1 MEIIVEGSTVYNGDC
16 LEVMD
21 KLDKCSV
28 DSIVTDPPYHLT
40 SIVKRFGKEDSAP
53 AQFGTDG
60 AFARAS
66 KGFMGKE
73 WDGGDIAFQVDTWR
87 KCYELLKPGG
97 HLIAF
102 SGSRTYHRM
111 AVAIEDAGFEIRDQC
126 IWLYGSG
133 FPKSHNIG
141 KEIDKKMGNQREFV
155 GTIKRGSVE
164 DAIEKGV
171 GYTADPA
178 NKNNKAIFGYGT
190 ETVTKGNT
198 EWEGWGTALKPAHE
212 PMVLARKPLSEKS
225 VADNVMQHRTGAI
238 NIDACRIEGEVK
250 HPETMPDFR
259 DQGEQSKTAIG
270 VDKLSFGQTSNAKRK
285 KVVRKPRS
293 DDGVWSDDNSGM
305 KSEGSEFAD
314 ADPRGRWP
322 SNVMHDGSEQVQE
335 IFPETSST
343 EVSRQRT
350 HKGIWSDNRDEDGD
364 YMPAYGDQGNAS
376 RYFYCAKTSK
386 EERNF
391 GLHGFETKMM
401 GMSGGAQSVG
411 EGYDKGQD
419 IGLNKVIA
427 RKNTHPTVKPVELM
441 RYLVRLVT
449 PKGGVVLDPFM
460 GSGSTG
466 MGAREEDFNFIG
478 IEKEEE
484 YYEIAK
490 ARIKNVKPQLKLFDI

>member
-21 KLDKCSV
+21 TMNKCSV
-28 DSIVTDPPYHLT
+28 DSVVTDPPYHLT
-40 SIVKRFGKEDSAP
+40 SIVKRFGKEGSAP

-66 KGFMGKE
+66 KGFMGKK
-73 WDGGDIAFQVDTWR
+73 WDGGDIAFQANTWR
-87 KCYELLKPGG
+87 KCYDLLKPGG

-133 FPKSHNIG
+133 FPKSHN
-141 KEIDKKMGNQREFV
+141 V
-155 GTIKRGSVE
+155 G
-164 DAIEKGV
+164 D
-171 GYTADPA
+171 
-178 NKNNKAIFGYGT
+178 
-190 ETVTKGNT
+190 
-198 EWEGWGTALKPAHE
+198 GWGTALKPAHE

-225 VADNVMQHRTGAI
+225 VADNVMKHGTGAI
-238 NIDACRIEGEVK
+238 NIDGCRIEG
-250 HPETMPDFR
+250 
-259 DQGEQSKTAIG
+259 QSE
-270 VDKLSFGQTSNAKRK
+270 N
-285 KVVRKPRS
+285 S
-293 DDGVWSDDNSGM
+293 DIDTTG
-305 KSEGSEFAD
+305 
-314 ADPRGRWP
+314 GRWP
-322 SNVMHDGSEQVQE
+322 SNIMHDGSEQVE
-335 IFPETSST
+335 SIFPETSST

-350 HKGIWSDNRDEDGD
+350 HKGIWSAGELAETEQL
-364 YMPAYGDQGNAS
+364 MPAYGDQGNAS

-386 EERNF
+386 DERNF
-391 GLHGFETKMM
+391 GLHGRK
-401 GMSGGAQSVG
+401 SGQYSSDGRAKEIENAYQRNKSVS
-411 EGYDKGQD
+411 
-419 IGLNKVIA
+419 A
-427 RKNTHPTVKPVELM
+427 NTHPTVKPVELM

-449 PKGGVVLDPFM
+449 PKGGLVLDPFM

-466 MGAREEDFNFIG
+466 MGAREEDFRFVG

>member
-1 MEIIVEGSTVYNGDC
+1 MEIIVEGSTIYNGDC

-21 KLDKCSV
+21 TMNKCSL

-73 WDGGDIAFQVDTWR
+73 WDGGDIAFQSDTWR

-141 KEIDKKMGNQREFV
+141 D
-155 GTIKRGSVE
+155 
-164 DAIEKGV
+164 
-171 GYTADPA
+171 
-178 NKNNKAIFGYGT
+178 
-190 ETVTKGNT
+190 
-198 EWEGWGTALKPAHE
+198 GWGTALKPAHE

-225 VADNVMQHRTGAI
+225 VADNVMKHGTGAI
-238 NIDACRIEGEVK
+238 NIDGCRIEGEVK

-259 DQGEQSKTAIG
+259 DQGEQSKAAIG

-285 KVVRKPRS
+285 QVVRKPRS
-293 DDGVWSDDNSGM
+293 ADGVWSDDNSGM

-322 SNVMHDGSEQVQE
+322 SNVMHDGSEQIQE
-335 IFPETSST
+335 IFPKTVST

-350 HKGIWSDNRDEDGD
+350 HKGIWSENKDDDGD
-364 YMPAYGDQGNAS
+364 YMPAYGDHGNAS

-386 EERNF
+386 DERKS
-391 GLHGFETKMM
+391 GL
-401 GMSGGAQSVG
+401 GGEIKA
-411 EGYDKGQD
+411 
-419 IGLNKVIA
+419 
-427 RKNTHPTVKPVELM
+427 NTHPTVKPVELM

-449 PKGGVVLDPFM
+449 PKGGLVLDPFM

-466 MGAREEDFNFIG
+466 MAAREEDFQFVG
-478 IEKEEE
+478 IERELE

-490 ARIKNVKPQLKLFDI
+490 ARIKNVKPQLNLFDI

>member
-1 MEIIVEGSTVYNGDC
+1 MEIIVEGSTIYNGDC

-21 KLDKCSV
+21 TIDKCSV
-28 DSIVTDPPYHLT
+28 DSVVTDPPYHLT

-73 WDGGDIAFQVDTWR
+73 WDGGDIAFQANTWR

-141 KEIDKKMGNQREFV
+141 D
-155 GTIKRGSVE
+155 
-164 DAIEKGV
+164 
-171 GYTADPA
+171 
-178 NKNNKAIFGYGT
+178 
-190 ETVTKGNT
+190 
-198 EWEGWGTALKPAHE
+198 GWGTALKPAHE

-225 VADNVMQHRTGAI
+225 VADNVMKHGTGAI
-238 NIDACRIEGEVK
+238 NIDGCRIEGDVK
-250 HPETMPDFR
+250 HPDTMPDFR
-259 DQGEQSKTAIG
+259 DQGEQSKAAIG

-285 KVVRKPRS
+285 KVVRKARTA
-293 DDGVWSDDNSGM
+293 DGVWTDNNSGM
-305 KSEGSEFAD
+305 KSEGSEYAD

-322 SNVMHDGSEQVQE
+322 SNIMHDGSEQVQS

-350 HKGIWSDNRDEDGD
+350 HKGIWSAGELSETEQL
-364 YMPAYGDQGNAS
+364 MPAYGDQGNAS

-386 EERNF
+386 DERNF
-391 GLHGFETKMM
+391 GLHGRK
-401 GMSGGAQSVG
+401 SGQYSSDGRAKEIENAYQRNKSVS
-411 EGYDKGQD
+411 
-419 IGLNKVIA
+419 A
-427 RKNTHPTVKPVELM
+427 NTHPTVKPVELM

-449 PKGGVVLDPFM
+449 PKGGLVLDPFM

-466 MGAREEDFNFIG
+466 MGAREEDFRFVG

>member
-1 MEIIVEGSTVYNGDC
+1 MEIIVEGSTVYHGDC

-21 KLDKCSV
+21 KIDKCSV
-28 DSIVTDPPYHLT
+28 DSVVTDPPYHLT
-40 SIVKRFGKEDSAP
+40 SIVKRFGKEGSAP

-73 WDGGDIAFQVDTWR
+73 WDGGDIAFQANTWL

-133 FPKSHNIG
+133 FPKSHNL
-141 KEIDKKMGNQREFV
+141 GN
-155 GTIKRGSVE
+155 
-164 DAIEKGV
+164 
-171 GYTADPA
+171 
-178 NKNNKAIFGYGT
+178 
-190 ETVTKGNT
+190 
-198 EWEGWGTALKPAHE
+198 GWGTALKPAHE

-225 VADNVMQHRTGAI
+225 VAENVDKFGTGAI

-250 HPETMPDFR
+250 HPDTMPDFR
-259 DQGEQSKTAIG
+259 DQGEQSKAVIG
-270 VDKLSFGQTSNAKRK
+270 VDKLSFGQTTNAKRK
-285 KVVRKPRS
+285 QLS
-293 DDGVWSDDNSGM
+293 DSDLLDNQ
-305 KSEGSEFAD
+305 
-314 ADPRGRWP
+314 RGRWP

-335 IFPETSST
+335 IFPETTST

-350 HKGIWSDNRDEDGD
+350 HKGIWTAGELAEDEQF
-364 YMPAYGDQGNAS
+364 MPAYGDQGNAS

-386 EERNF
+386 DERNS
-391 GLHGFETKMM
+391 GLHGRHQGQYSSDGRKKEIENAYQRNK
-401 GMSGGAQSVG
+401 SV
-411 EGYDKGQD
+411 
-419 IGLNKVIA
+419 A
-427 RKNTHPTVKPVELM
+427 ANTHPTVKPVELM

-449 PKGGVVLDPFM
+449 PKGGLVLDPFM

-466 MGAREEDFNFIG
+466 MGAREEDFRFVG

>member
-1 MEIIVEGSTVYNGDC
+1 MEIIVEGITVYNGDC

-21 KLDKCSV
+21 KIDKCSV
-28 DSIVTDPPYHLT
+28 DSVVTDPPYHLT
-40 SIVKRFGKEDSAP
+40 SIVKRFGKEGSAP

-73 WDGGDIAFQVDTWR
+73 WDGGDIAFQVETWR

-133 FPKSHNIG
+133 FPKSHNV
-141 KEIDKKMGNQREFV
+141 GN
-155 GTIKRGSVE
+155 
-164 DAIEKGV
+164 
-171 GYTADPA
+171 
-178 NKNNKAIFGYGT
+178 
-190 ETVTKGNT
+190 
-198 EWEGWGTALKPAHE
+198 GWGTALKPAHE

-225 VADNVMQHRTGAI
+225 VAQNVDKFGTGAI

-250 HPETMPDFR
+250 HPDTMPDFR
-259 DQGEQSKTAIG
+259 DQGEQSKAAIG

-285 KVVRKPRS
+285 QLS
-293 DDGVWSDDNSGM
+293 DSDLLDNQT
-305 KSEGSEFAD
+305 
-314 ADPRGRWP
+314 GRWP
-322 SNVMHDGSEQVQE
+322 SNVMHDGSEQIQE

-343 EVSRQRT
+343 EVSRERT
-350 HKGIWSDNRDEDGD
+350 HKGIWTAGELADTEQF
-364 YMPAYGDQGNAS
+364 MPAYGDQGNAS

-386 EERNF
+386 DERNS

-449 PKGGVVLDPFM
+449 PKGGLVLDPFM

-466 MGAREEDFNFIG
+466 MGAREEDFKFVG

>member
-21 KLDKCSV
+21 KIDKCSV
-28 DSIVTDPPYHLT
+28 DSVVTDPPYHLT
-40 SIVKRFGKEDSAP
+40 SIVKRFGKEGSAP

-73 WDGGDIAFQVDTWR
+73 WDGGDIAFQVETWR

-111 AVAIEDAGFEIRDQC
+111 AVAIEDAEFEIRDQC

-141 KEIDKKMGNQREFV
+141 N
-155 GTIKRGSVE
+155 
-164 DAIEKGV
+164 
-171 GYTADPA
+171 
-178 NKNNKAIFGYGT
+178 
-190 ETVTKGNT
+190 
-198 EWEGWGTALKPAHE
+198 GWGTALKPAHE

-225 VADNVMQHRTGAI
+225 VAQNVDKFGTGAI

-250 HPETMPDFR
+250 HPDTMPDFR
-259 DQGEQSKTAIG
+259 DQGEQSKATIG

-285 KVVRKPRS
+285 QLS
-293 DDGVWSDDNSGM
+293 DSDLLDNQ
-305 KSEGSEFAD
+305 
-314 ADPRGRWP
+314 RGRWP
-322 SNVMHDGSEQVQE
+322 SNVMHDGSEQIQQ
-335 IFPETSST
+335 IFPETTST

-350 HKGIWSDNRDEDGD
+350 HKGIWTAGELAEDEQF
-364 YMPAYGDQGNAS
+364 MPAYGDQGNAS

-386 EERNF
+386 DERNS
-391 GLHGFETKMM
+391 GLHGRHQGQYSSDGRKKEIENAYQRNK
-401 GMSGGAQSVG
+401 SV
-411 EGYDKGQD
+411 
-419 IGLNKVIA
+419 A
-427 RKNTHPTVKPVELM
+427 ANTHPTVKPVDLM

-449 PKGGVVLDPFM
+449 PKGGLVLDPFM

-466 MGAREEDFNFIG
+466 MGAREEDFRFVG

>member
-1 MEIIVEGSTVYNGDC
+1 MEIVIEGSTIYNGDC

-21 KLDKCSV
+21 TIDKCSV
-28 DSIVTDPPYHLT
+28 DSVVTDPPYHLT
-40 SIVKRFGKEDSAP
+40 SIVQRYGKEGSAP
-53 AQFGTDG
+53 PKDYNQSGVFKRT
-60 AFARAS
+60 S

-73 WDGGDIAFQVDTWR
+73 WDGGDIAFQADTWR

-111 AVAIEDAGFEIRDQC
+111 ACAIEDAGFEIRDQC

-133 FPKSHNIG
+133 FPKSLNIG
-141 KEIDKKMGNQREFV
+141 KEVDKKMGNKRDFV
-155 GTIKRGSVE
+155 GTIHRGSVK

-190 ETVTKGNT
+190 ETVTKGSS

-225 VADNVMQHRTGAI
+225 VSDNVMKHRTGAI
-238 NIDACRIEGEVK
+238 NIDECRIQGEVK
-250 HPETMPDFR
+250 HPNTMPDFR
-259 DQGEQSKTAIG
+259 DQGEQSKKAIG
-270 VDKLSFGQTSNAKRK
+270 VDKLSFGQTSNVKRK
-285 KVVRKPRS
+285 KVVRQARS
-293 DDGVWSDDNSGM
+293 TDGVWTDDNSGM

-322 SNVMHDGSEQVQE
+322 SNVMHDGSEQVQD
-335 IFPETSST
+335 IFPNTVST

-350 HKGIWSDNRDEDGD
+350 HKGIWSGELNDTEQF
-364 YMPAYGDQGNAS
+364 MPAYGDHGNAS

-386 EERNF
+386 DERKS
-391 GLHGFETKMM
+391 GL
-401 GMSGGAQSVG
+401 GGEIKA
-411 EGYDKGQD
+411 
-419 IGLNKVIA
+419 
-427 RKNTHPTVKPVELM
+427 NTHPTVKPVELM
-441 RYLVRLVT
+441 RYLVRLIT
-449 PKGGVVLDPFM
+449 PKGGLVLDPFM

-466 MGAREEDFNFIG
+466 MGAREEDFRFIG
-478 IEKEEE
+478 IEKERE

>member
-1 MEIIVEGSTVYNGDC
+1 MEIVIEGSTVYNGDC

-21 KLDKCSV
+21 TIDKCSV
-28 DSIVTDPPYHLT
+28 DSVVTDPPYHLT

-73 WDGGDIAFQVDTWR
+73 WDGGDIAFQADTWR

-111 AVAIEDAGFEIRDQC
+111 ACAIEDAGFEIRDQC

-141 KEIDKKMGNQREFV
+141 D
-155 GTIKRGSVE
+155 
-164 DAIEKGV
+164 
-171 GYTADPA
+171 
-178 NKNNKAIFGYGT
+178 
-190 ETVTKGNT
+190 
-198 EWEGWGTALKPAHE
+198 GWGTALKPAHE

-225 VADNVMQHRTGAI
+225 VADNVMQHGTGAI
-238 NIDACRIEGEVK
+238 NIDDCRIKGEVK
-250 HPETMPDFR
+250 HPDTMPDFR
-259 DQGEQSKTAIG
+259 DQGEQSKAAIG

-285 KVVRKPRS
+285 KVVRKARTA
-293 DDGVWSDDNSGM
+293 DGVWTDDNSGM

-335 IFPETSST
+335 IFPTTTST

-350 HKGIWSDNRDEDGD
+350 HKGIWSGELNDTEQF
-364 YMPAYGDQGNAS
+364 MPAYGDHGNAS

-386 EERNF
+386 DERKF
-391 GLHGFETKMM
+391 GL
-401 GMSGGAQSVG
+401 GGEVA
-411 EGYDKGQD
+411 
-419 IGLNKVIA
+419 A
-427 RKNTHPTVKPVELM
+427 NTHPTVKPVELM
-441 RYLVRLVT
+441 RYLVRLIT

-466 MGAREEDFNFIG
+466 MAAREEDYSFIG
-478 IEKEEE
+478 IEKESE

-490 ARIKNVKPQLKLFDI
+490 ARIKNVKPQLKLFDF

>member
-1 MEIIVEGSTVYNGDC
+1 MEVIIEGSTVYNGDC

-21 KLDKCSV
+21 TIDKCSV
-28 DSIVTDPPYHLT
+28 DSVVTDPPYHLT
-40 SIVKRFGKEDSAP
+40 SIVQRFGKEGSAP

-73 WDGGDIAFQVDTWR
+73 WDGGDIAFQANTWR

-111 AVAIEDAGFEIRDQC
+111 ACAIEDAGFEIRDQC

-141 KEIDKKMGNQREFV
+141 REIDKKQGNDREVV
-155 GTIKRGSVE
+155 GEVRAGKNALGQDSGWNKHNNRTQ
-164 DAIEKGV
+164 IE
-171 GYTADPA
+171 
-178 NKNNKAIFGYGT
+178 
-190 ETVTKGNT
+190 VTKGSS

-212 PMVLARKPLSEKS
+212 PMVLARKPLSDKS
-225 VADNVMQHRTGAI
+225 VADNVMQHGTGAI
-238 NIDACRIEGEVK
+238 NIDACRVG
-250 HPETMPDFR
+250 
-259 DQGEQSKTAIG
+259 GQSEDTE
-270 VDKLSFGQTSNAKRK
+270 RK
-285 KVVRKPRS
+285 KVVRKARTT
-293 DDGVWSDDNSGM
+293 DGVWTDDNSGM

-322 SNVMHDGSEQVQE
+322 SNVMHDGSEQIQQ
-335 IFPETSST
+335 IFPETTST

-350 HKGIWSDNRDEDGD
+350 HKGIWTAGELAEDEQF
-364 YMPAYGDQGNAS
+364 MPAYGDQGNAS

-386 EERNF
+386 DERNS
-391 GLHGFETKMM
+391 GLHGRHQGQYSSDGRAKEIENAYQRNK
-401 GMSGGAQSVG
+401 SVS
-411 EGYDKGQD
+411 
-419 IGLNKVIA
+419 A
-427 RKNTHPTVKPVELM
+427 NTHPTVKPVELM
-441 RYLVRLVT
+441 RYLVRLIT
-449 PKGGVVLDPFM
+449 PKGGVILDPFM

-466 MGAREEDFNFIG
+466 MGAREEDFSFIG
-478 IEKEEE
+478 IEKESE

-490 ARIKNVKPQLKLFDI
+490 ARIKNVKPQLKLFDL

>member
-1 MEIIVEGSTVYNGDC
+1 MEIIVEGSTIYHGDC

-21 KLDKCSV
+21 EMEKCSV

-40 SIVKRFGKEDSAP
+40 SMVKRYSKKDSAP
-53 AQFGTDG
+53 PTSKSMGG
-60 AFARAS
+60 AFVRVS

-73 WDGGDIAFQVDTWR
+73 WDGGDIAFQVETWR

-97 HLIAF
+97 HMIAF

-141 KEIDKKMGNQREFV
+141 KEVDKKMGNERV
-155 GTIKRGSVE
+155 
-164 DAIEKGV
+164 AIGERTRNVKPFNDDNGW
-171 GYTADPA
+171 
-178 NKNNKAIFGYGT
+178 NSNNTTGDHIY
-190 ETVTKGNT
+190 TKGSSK
-198 EWEGWGTALKPAHE
+198 WEGWGTALKPAHE

-225 VADNVMQHRTGAI
+225 VADNVMKHGTGAI
-238 NIDACRIEGEVK
+238 NIDACRVEGEVK
-250 HPETMPDFR
+250 HPNTMPDFR
-259 DQGEQSKTAIG
+259 DQGEQSKAAIG

-285 KVVRKPRS
+285 KVVRKPRTA
-293 DDGVWSDDNSGM
+293 DGVWTDDNSGM

-322 SNVMHDGSEQVQE
+322 SNVMHDGSEQIQE

-343 EVSRQRT
+343 EVSRERT
-350 HKGIWSDNRDEDGD
+350 HKGIWTAGELADTEQF
-364 YMPAYGDQGNAS
+364 MPAYGDQGNAS

-386 EERNF
+386 DERNS
-391 GLHGFETKMM
+391 GLHGRHQGQYSSDGRAKEIENAYQRNK
-401 GMSGGAQSVG
+401 SVS
-411 EGYDKGQD
+411 
-419 IGLNKVIA
+419 A
-427 RKNTHPTVKPVELM
+427 NTHPTVKPVELM

-449 PKGGVVLDPFM
+449 PKGGVILDPFM

-466 MGAREEDFNFIG
+466 MGAREEDFSFIG
-478 IEKEEE
+478 IEKEKE

-490 ARIKNVKPQLKLFDI
+490 ARIKNVKPQLKLFDL

>member
-1 MEIIVEGSTVYNGDC
+1 MEVIIEGSTVYNGDC

-21 KLDKCSV
+21 TIDKCSV
-28 DSIVTDPPYHLT
+28 DSVVTDPPYHLT
-40 SIVKRFGKEDSAP
+40 SIVKRYGKEGSAP
-53 AQFGTDG
+53 PKDYNQSGVFKRT
-60 AFARAS
+60 S
-66 KGFMGKE
+66 TGFMGKE
-73 WDGGDIAFQVDTWR
+73 WDGGDIAFQANTWR

-133 FPKSHNIG
+133 FPKSHN
-141 KEIDKKMGNQREFV
+141 V
-155 GTIKRGSVE
+155 G
-164 DAIEKGV
+164 D
-171 GYTADPA
+171 
-178 NKNNKAIFGYGT
+178 
-190 ETVTKGNT
+190 
-198 EWEGWGTALKPAHE
+198 GWGTALKPAHE

-225 VADNVMQHRTGAI
+225 VADNVMQHGTGAI

-250 HPETMPDFR
+250 HPDTMPDFR
-259 DQGEQSKTAIG
+259 DQGEQSKAAIG

-293 DDGVWSDDNSGM
+293 ADGVWSDDNSGM

-322 SNVMHDGSEQVQE
+322 SNIMHDGSEQVQQ
-335 IFPETSST
+335 IFPTTSST

-350 HKGIWSDNRDEDGD
+350 HKGIWSDNKDDDGD
-364 YMPAYGDQGNAS
+364 YMPAYGDHGNAS

-386 EERNF
+386 DERNF
-391 GLHGFETKMM
+391 GLGGKKASQYSSDGRTKEIEN
-401 GMSGGAQSVG
+401 AYQRNKSVS
-411 EGYDKGQD
+411 
-419 IGLNKVIA
+419 A
-427 RKNTHPTVKPVELM
+427 NTHPTVKPVELM

-449 PKGGVVLDPFM
+449 PKGGLVLDPFM

-466 MGAREEDFNFIG
+466 MGAREEDFRFIG

>member
-1 MEIIVEGSTVYNGDC
+1 MEVIIEGSIVYNGDC

-21 KLDKCSV
+21 TIDKCSV
-28 DSIVTDPPYHLT
+28 DSVVTDPPYHLT
-40 SIVKRFGKEDSAP
+40 SIVKRYGKEGSAP
-53 AQFGTDG
+53 PKDYNQSGVFKRT
-60 AFARAS
+60 S
-66 KGFMGKE
+66 TGFMGKE
-73 WDGGDIAFQVDTWR
+73 WDGGDIAFQANTWR

-111 AVAIEDAGFEIRDQC
+111 ACAIEDAGFEIRDQC

-141 KEIDKKMGNQREFV
+141 KSIDALKRTGKSNPQALRKTRMGDDYKPTGQKDYAKGRMF
-155 GTIKRGSVE
+155 SS
-164 DAIEKGV
+164 DIENDDYEHQV
-171 GYTADPA
+171 D
-178 NKNNKAIFGYGT
+178 N
-190 ETVTKGNT
+190 

-225 VADNVMQHRTGAI
+225 VADNVMKHGTGAI
-238 NIDACRIEGEVK
+238 NIDGCRIEGEVK
-250 HPETMPDFR
+250 HPDTMPDFR
-259 DQGEQSKTAIG
+259 DQGEQSKAAIG

-285 KVVRKPRS
+285 KVVRKARTA
-293 DDGVWSDDNSGM
+293 DGVWTDDNSGM

-322 SNVMHDGSEQVQE
+322 SNIMHDGSEQVQE
-335 IFPETSST
+335 IFPTTTST

-350 HKGIWSDNRDEDGD
+350 HKGIWSGELNDTEQF
-364 YMPAYGDQGNAS
+364 MPAYGDHGNAS

-386 EERNF
+386 DERKS
-391 GLHGFETKMM
+391 GL
-401 GMSGGAQSVG
+401 GGEIKA
-411 EGYDKGQD
+411 
-419 IGLNKVIA
+419 
-427 RKNTHPTVKPVELM
+427 NTHPTVKPVELM

-449 PKGGVVLDPFM
+449 PKGGLVLDPFM

-478 IEKEEE
+478 IEKELE

>member
-21 KLDKCSV
+21 TMNKCSV
-28 DSIVTDPPYHLT
+28 DSVVTDPPYHLT
-40 SIVKRFGKEDSAP
+40 SIVKRFGKEGSAP

-73 WDGGDIAFQVDTWR
+73 WDGGDIAFQANTWR
-87 KCYELLKPGG
+87 KCYDLLKPGG

-133 FPKSHNIG
+133 FPKSHN
-141 KEIDKKMGNQREFV
+141 V
-155 GTIKRGSVE
+155 G
-164 DAIEKGV
+164 D
-171 GYTADPA
+171 
-178 NKNNKAIFGYGT
+178 
-190 ETVTKGNT
+190 
-198 EWEGWGTALKPAHE
+198 GWGTALKPAHE

-225 VADNVMQHRTGAI
+225 VADNVMKHGTGAI
-238 NIDACRIEGEVK
+238 NIDGCRIEG
-250 HPETMPDFR
+250 
-259 DQGEQSKTAIG
+259 QSE
-270 VDKLSFGQTSNAKRK
+270 N
-285 KVVRKPRS
+285 S
-293 DDGVWSDDNSGM
+293 DIDTTG
-305 KSEGSEFAD
+305 
-314 ADPRGRWP
+314 GRWP
-322 SNVMHDGSEQVQE
+322 SNIMHDGSEQVE
-335 IFPETSST
+335 RIFPETSST

-350 HKGIWSDNRDEDGD
+350 HKGIWSAGELAETEQF
-364 YMPAYGDQGNAS
+364 MPAYGDQGNAS

-386 EERNF
+386 DERNF
-391 GLHGFETKMM
+391 GLHGRK
-401 GMSGGAQSVG
+401 SGQYSSDGRAKEIENAYQRNKSVS
-411 EGYDKGQD
+411 
-419 IGLNKVIA
+419 A
-427 RKNTHPTVKPVELM
+427 NTHPTVKPVELM

-449 PKGGVVLDPFM
+449 PKGGLVLDPFM

-466 MGAREEDFNFIG
+466 MGAREEDFRFVG

>member
-1 MEIIVEGSTVYNGDC
+1 MEVIIEGSTVYNGDC

-21 KLDKCSV
+21 TIDKCSV
-28 DSIVTDPPYHLT
+28 DSVVTDPPYHLT
-40 SIVKRFGKEDSAP
+40 SIVKRYGKEGSAP
-53 AQFGTDG
+53 PKDYNQSGVFKRT
-60 AFARAS
+60 S
-66 KGFMGKE
+66 TGFMGKE
-73 WDGGDIAFQVDTWR
+73 WDGGDIAFQANTWR

-133 FPKSHNIG
+133 FPKSHN
-141 KEIDKKMGNQREFV
+141 V
-155 GTIKRGSVE
+155 G
-164 DAIEKGV
+164 D
-171 GYTADPA
+171 
-178 NKNNKAIFGYGT
+178 
-190 ETVTKGNT
+190 
-198 EWEGWGTALKPAHE
+198 GWGTALKPAHE

-225 VADNVMQHRTGAI
+225 IANNVIKHGTGAI

-250 HPETMPDFR
+250 HPDTMPDFR
-259 DQGEQSKTAIG
+259 DQGEQSKAAIG

-285 KVVRKPRS
+285 KVVRKARTA
-293 DDGVWSDDNSGM
+293 DGVWTDDNSGM
-305 KSEGSEFAD
+305 KSEGSEYAD

-322 SNVMHDGSEQVQE
+322 SNIMHDGSEQVQE
-335 IFPETSST
+335 IFPTTIST

-350 HKGIWSDNRDEDGD
+350 HKGIWTAGELADTEQF
-364 YMPAYGDQGNAS
+364 MPAYGDHGNAS

-386 EERNF
+386 DERKF
-391 GLHGFETKMM
+391 GL
-401 GMSGGAQSVG
+401 GA
-411 EGYDKGQD
+411 D
-419 IGLNKVIA
+419 IKA
-427 RKNTHPTVKPVELM
+427 NTHPTVKPVELM

-449 PKGGVVLDPFM
+449 PKGGLVLDPFM

-466 MGAREEDFNFIG
+466 MGAREEDFSFIG
-478 IEKEEE
+478 IEKERE

>member
-21 KLDKCSV
+21 TIDKCSV
-28 DSIVTDPPYHLT
+28 DSVVTDPPYHLT
-40 SIVKRFGKEDSAP
+40 SIVKRFGKEGSAP

-73 WDGGDIAFQVDTWR
+73 WDGGDIGFQANTWR

-141 KEIDKKMGNQREFV
+141 D
-155 GTIKRGSVE
+155 
-164 DAIEKGV
+164 
-171 GYTADPA
+171 
-178 NKNNKAIFGYGT
+178 
-190 ETVTKGNT
+190 
-198 EWEGWGTALKPAHE
+198 GWGTVLKPAHE

-225 VADNVMQHRTGAI
+225 VADNVMKHGTGAI
-238 NIDACRIEGEVK
+238 NIDGCRIEG
-250 HPETMPDFR
+250 
-259 DQGEQSKTAIG
+259 QSE
-270 VDKLSFGQTSNAKRK
+270 LSDIDTTG
-285 KVVRKPRS
+285 
-293 DDGVWSDDNSGM
+293 
-305 KSEGSEFAD
+305 
-314 ADPRGRWP
+314 GRWP
-322 SNVMHDGSEQVQE
+322 SNIMHDGSEQVQS

-350 HKGIWSDNRDEDGD
+350 HKGIWSAGELAESEQL
-364 YMPAYGDQGNAS
+364 MPAYGDQGNAS

-386 EERNF
+386 DERNS
-391 GLHGFETKMM
+391 GLHGRPQGQYSSDGREKEIEN
-401 GMSGGAQSVG
+401 AYQRNKSVS
-411 EGYDKGQD
+411 
-419 IGLNKVIA
+419 A
-427 RKNTHPTVKPVELM
+427 NTHPTVKPVELM

-449 PKGGVVLDPFM
+449 PKGGLVLDPFM

-466 MGAREEDFNFIG
+466 MGAREEDFRFIG

>member
-1 MEIIVEGSTVYNGDC
+1 MEIIVEGSTIYNGDC

-21 KLDKCSV
+21 TIDKCSV
-28 DSIVTDPPYHLT
+28 DSVVTDPPYHLT

-73 WDGGDIAFQVDTWR
+73 WDGGDIAFQANTWR

-141 KEIDKKMGNQREFV
+141 D
-155 GTIKRGSVE
+155 
-164 DAIEKGV
+164 
-171 GYTADPA
+171 
-178 NKNNKAIFGYGT
+178 
-190 ETVTKGNT
+190 
-198 EWEGWGTALKPAHE
+198 GWGTALKPAHE

-225 VADNVMQHRTGAI
+225 VADNVMKHGTGAI
-238 NIDACRIEGEVK
+238 NIDGCRIEGDVK
-250 HPETMPDFR
+250 HPDTMPDFR
-259 DQGEQSKTAIG
+259 DQGEQSKAAIG

-285 KVVRKPRS
+285 KVVRKARTA
-293 DDGVWSDDNSGM
+293 DGVWTDNNSGM
-305 KSEGSEFAD
+305 KSEGSEYAD

-322 SNVMHDGSEQVQE
+322 SNIMHDGSEQVQS

-350 HKGIWSDNRDEDGD
+350 HKGIWSAGELAETEQL
-364 YMPAYGDQGNAS
+364 MPAYGDQGNAS

-386 EERNF
+386 DERNF
-391 GLHGFETKMM
+391 GLHGRK
-401 GMSGGAQSVG
+401 SGQYSSDGRAKEIENAYQRNKSVS
-411 EGYDKGQD
+411 
-419 IGLNKVIA
+419 A
-427 RKNTHPTVKPVELM
+427 NTHPTVKPVELM

-449 PKGGVVLDPFM
+449 PKGGLVLDPFM

-466 MGAREEDFNFIG
+466 MGAREEDFRFVG

>member
-1 MEIIVEGSTVYNGDC
+1 MEIIIEGSKVYNGDC
-16 LEVMD
+16 LEVME
-21 KLDKCSV
+21 KIDKCSV
-28 DSIVTDPPYHLT
+28 DSVVTDPPYHLT

-73 WDGGDIAFQVDTWR
+73 WDGGDIAFQPDTWR

-141 KEIDKKMGNQREFV
+141 KEVDKKMGNQREV
-155 GTIKRGSVE
+155 VE
-164 DAIEKGV
+164 TNNRIATSLGNGLNMDGGI
-171 GYTADPA
+171 A
-178 NKNNKAIFGYGT
+178 NKDYKYT
-190 ETVTKGNT
+190 QGNS

-225 VADNVMQHRTGAI
+225 VADNVMKHGTGAI
-238 NIDACRIEGEVK
+238 NIDACRIDGEVDR
-250 HPETMPDFR
+250 PPTNPSFR
-259 DQGEQSKTAIG
+259 AVAKEAMARGG
-270 VDKLSFGQTSNAKRK
+270 LDKLSFGQHRDKPIERK
-285 KVVRKPRS
+285 KVVRKARTA
-293 DDGVWSDDNSGM
+293 DGVWTDDNSGM

-322 SNVMHDGSEQVQE
+322 SNIMHDGSEQVQQ
-335 IFPETSST
+335 IFPTTSST

-350 HKGIWSDNRDEDGD
+350 HKGIWSDNKDDDGD
-364 YMPAYGDQGNAS
+364 YMPAYGDHGNAS

-386 EERNF
+386 DERKS
-391 GLHGFETKMM
+391 GL
-401 GMSGGAQSVG
+401 GGEIKA
-411 EGYDKGQD
+411 
-419 IGLNKVIA
+419 
-427 RKNTHPTVKPVELM
+427 NTHPTVKPVELM

-449 PKGGVVLDPFM
+449 PKGGLVLDPFM

-466 MGAREEDFNFIG
+466 MGAREEDFRFIG

>member
-1 MEIIVEGSTVYNGDC
+1 MEIIVEGSTIYNGDC

-21 KLDKCSV
+21 TIDKCSV

-40 SIVKRFGKEDSAP
+40 SIVQRFGKEGSAP

-73 WDGGDIAFQVDTWR
+73 WDGGDIAFQANTWR

-141 KEIDKKMGNQREFV
+141 REIDKKQGNDREVV
-155 GTIKRGSVE
+155 GEVRAGKNALGQDSGWNKHNNRTQ
-164 DAIEKGV
+164 IE
-171 GYTADPA
+171 
-178 NKNNKAIFGYGT
+178 I
-190 ETVTKGNT
+190 TKGNS

-225 VADNVMQHRTGAI
+225 VADNVMKHGTGAI
-238 NIDACRIEGEVK
+238 NIDGCRIEG
-250 HPETMPDFR
+250 
-259 DQGEQSKTAIG
+259 QSEDTE
-270 VDKLSFGQTSNAKRK
+270 RK
-285 KVVRKPRS
+285 KVVRKARS
-293 DDGVWSDDNSGM
+293 TDGVWTDDNSGM
-305 KSEGSEFAD
+305 KSEGSEYAD

-322 SNVMHDGSEQVQE
+322 SNIMHDGSEQVQD

-343 EVSRQRT
+343 EVSRERT
-350 HKGIWSDNRDEDGD
+350 HKGIWSAGELAESEQL
-364 YMPAYGDQGNAS
+364 MPAYGDQGNAS

-391 GLHGFETKMM
+391 GLHGFKNQVAV
-401 GMSGGAQSVG
+401 GMSGRSDGSLG
-411 EGYDKGQD
+411 S
-419 IGLNKVIA
+419 ITMNKNV
-427 RKNTHPTVKPVELM
+427 HPTVKPVELM

-449 PKGGVVLDPFM
+449 PKGGLVLDPFM

-466 MGAREEDFNFIG
+466 MGAREEDFRFVG